1 MIFFDKAAE
10 LIREFEGLRLEAYPD
25 PASGGEPWT
34 IGYGHT
40 KGVRKGQKIDLQ
52 DAEAMLIDDMSDA
65 DDCIGDWVDIELTDN
80 ERAALIS
87 FIFNLG
93 CGAFRGSTLLKM
105 LNADGDRNAIAAQF
119 LRWNKAGGK
128 VMNGLT
134 RRREAERK
142 LFLAV

>member
-1 MIFFDKAAE
+1 MSYFAKSAE
-10 LIREFEGLRLEAYPD
+10 IIKEFEGLKLEAYKC
-25 PASGGEPWT
+25 PAGVWT

-40 KGVRKGQKIDLQ
+40 AGVKPGQKIDLQ
-52 DAEAMLIDDMSDA
+52 DAEAMLLDDMMDA

-93 CGAFRGSTLLKM
+93 CGAFRGSTLLKL

-128 VMNGLT
+128 VLNGLT

-142 LFLAV
+142 MFLGV

>member
-1 MIFFDKAAE
+1 MSYFDKAAT
-10 LIREFEGLRLEAYPD
+10 LIKEFEGLYLSAYLC
-25 PASGGEPWT
+25 PAGIPT
-34 IGYGHT
+34 IGYGHI
-40 KGVRKGQKIDLQ
+40 KGVQLGQQIDLQ
-52 DAEAMLIDDMSDA
+52 DAEAMLLDDMMDA

-105 LNADGDRNAIAAQF
+105 LNSDGDRNAIAAQF
-119 LRWNKAGGK
+119 LRWNKARGK
-128 VMNGLT
+128 VLNGLT

-142 LFLAV
+142 LFLGI

>member
-1 MIFFDKAAE
+1 MSYFDKAAT
-10 LIREFEGLRLEAYPD
+10 LIKEFEGLYLSAYLC
-25 PASGGEPWT
+25 PAGVPT
-34 IGYGHT
+34 IGFGHT
-40 KGVRKGQKIDLQ
+40 KVVQLGQQIDLQ
-52 DAEAMLIDDMSDA
+52 DAEAMLLDDMMDA

-93 CGAFRGSTLLKM
+93 CGAFRGSTLLKL

-128 VMNGLT
+128 VLNGLT

-142 LFLAV
+142 LFLGI

>member
-25 PASGGEPWT
+25 PASGGDPWT

-52 DAEAMLIDDMSDA
+52 DAEAMLLDDMSDA

-142 LFLAV
+142 MFLGV